1 MENLLHERSTVDG
14 AEDDITVIVCAF
26 TQRRLQV
33 TVACIEAV
41 LAQSPAAAAVVVV
54 VDHNEALQAQLAER
68 FGDPRVTVM
77 SNPRERGLSHA
88 RNAGVE
94 RCTTPLVAFIDDDAI
109 PDPGWLA
116 GLRAALESEAVVAAG
131 GHARPRW
138 AQEQPRWLAPE
149 LLWTVGCSYA
159 GMVRAGPAR
168 NPLGCNMAFRADVFA
183 RVGGFDP
190 AVGRLGSK
198 PLGCEETELCLR
210 TLRDQPGAAVV
221 IIEGAEVDH
230 LVTAERCRRRYVVR
244 RCFYEG
250 ISKALVR
257 LLADSAALDTERG
270 YLTRALPAATLRAL
284 RAVPREGA
292 TAAMRAMLI
301 PASVAAATCG
311 YVLGRVVFA
320 VRPPRTA
327 APRIVPGS
335 ASGAPAPISSA
346 P

>member
-1 MENLLHERSTVDG
+1 MLSQT
-14 AEDDITVIVCAF
+14 A
-26 TQRRLQV
+26 
-33 TVACIEAV
+33 
-41 LAQSPAAAAVVVV
+41 PPAAVVVV
-54 VDHNEALQAQLAER
+54 IDHNEPLRGELESR
-68 FGDPRVTVM
+68 FADPRVTVLA
-77 SNPRERGLSHA
+77 NPRGRGLSHA
-88 RNAGVE
+88 RNAGLEHCV
-94 RCTTPLVAFIDDDAI
+94 TPFVAFVDDDAV

-116 GLRAALESEAVVAAG
+116 GLRAALGRDAVVAAG

-138 AQEQPRWLAPE
+138 VQDPPRWLADE

-159 GMVRAGPAR
+159 GMVREGPAR
-168 NPLGCNMAFRADVFA
+168 NPLGCNMAFRTDVFA

-210 TLRDQPGAAVV
+210 ALRDRPGAGIV
-221 IIEGAEVDH
+221 IVEGAEVDH
-230 LVTAERCRRRYVVR
+230 LVTAERCRRRYVIR

-292 TAAMRAMLI
+292 SAALRAALI
-301 PASVAAATCG
+301 PASVVSAACG
-311 YVLGRVVFA
+311 YVLGRIVFA

-327 APRIVPGS
+327 APRITPGS
-335 ASGAPAPISSA
+335 LSAGHAPVSSA

>member
-1 MENLLHERSTVDG
+1 ALH
-14 AEDDITVIVCAF
+14 
-26 TQRRLQV
+26 
-33 TVACIEAV
+33 
-41 LAQSPAAAAVVVV
+41 
-54 VDHNEALQAQLAER
+54 AQLQQT
-68 FGDPRVTVM
+68 FDDPRVTVM
-77 SNPRERGLSHA
+77 ANPRERGLSHA

-94 RCTTPLVAFIDDDAI
+94 RCLTPFVAFVDDDAI

-116 GLRAALESEAVVAAG
+116 GLRAALGGDGVVAAG

-138 AQEQPRWLAPE
+138 VQERPAWLADE

-159 GMVRAGPAR
+159 GMVREGPAR
-168 NPLGCNMAFRADVFA
+168 NPLGCNMAFRAEVFA

-190 AVGRLGSK
+190 TVGRLGSK

-210 TLRDQPGAAVV
+210 TVRDRPEAGIV
-221 IIEGAEVDH
+221 IVEGAEVEH
-230 LVTAERCRRRYVVR
+230 LVTPERCRRRYVLQ

-270 YLTRALPAATLRAL
+270 YLTRALPAATVCAL

-292 TAAMRAMLI
+292 SAAVRAVLV
-301 PASVAAATCG
+301 PAAVAAAACG
-311 YVLGRVVFA
+311 YVLGRATFA

-335 ASGAPAPISSA
+335 ASGAQAPVSSA

>member
-1 MENLLHERSTVDG
+1 MG
-14 AEDDITVIVCAF
+14 AGEEDITVIVCAF

-33 TVACIEAV
+33 TVACVEAV
-41 LAQSPAAAAVVVV
+41 LSQTLAPASVIVV
-54 VDHNEALQAQLAER
+54 VDHNEPLRAQLER
-68 FGDPRVTVM
+68 ALPPARVVVVA
-77 SNPRERGLSHA
+77 NPSERGLSHA
-88 RNAGVE
+88 RNAGLE
-94 RCTTPLVAFIDDDAI
+94 RCATPFVAFVDDDAI
-109 PDPGWLA
+109 PDRGWLA
-116 GLRAALESEAVVAAG
+116 GLRAALDEDAVVATG

-138 AQEQPRWLAPE
+138 VQDPPRWLADE

-168 NPLGCNMAFRADVFA
+168 NPLGCNMAFRTEVFA

-210 TLRDQPGAAVV
+210 ALRDQPGAGVV
-221 IIEGAEVDH
+221 IVEGAEVDH
-230 LVTAERCRRRYVVR
+230 LVTAERCRRRYVLR

-284 RAVPREGA
+284 RALPREGA
-292 TAAMRAMLI
+292 SAAQRAALI
-301 PASVAAATCG
+301 PAAVAAAGCG
-311 YVLGRVVFA
+311 YVLGRATFA
-320 VRPPRTA
+320 MRPPRTA
-327 APRIVPGS
+327 APRIAPGS
-335 ASGAPAPISSA
+335 VSAAPPPVSSA

>member
-1 MENLLHERSTVDG
+1 MENLATGGSTEGVGD
-14 AEDDITVIVCAF
+14 EDTTVIVCAF
-26 TQRRLQV
+26 TRRRLQA
-33 TVACIEAV
+33 TIACIEAV
-41 LAQSPAAAAVVVV
+41 LSQSAPPAAVVVV
-54 VDHNEALQAQLAER
+54 VDHNEELRAELER
-68 FGDPRVTVM
+68 ACSDRRVRVL

-88 RNAGVE
+88 RNAGLE
-94 RCTTPLVAFIDDDAI
+94 HCTTPLVAFVDDDAI

-116 GLRAALESEAVVAAG
+116 GLRAALGRDGVVAAG

-138 AQEQPRWLAPE
+138 LQEPPPWLADE

-159 GMVRAGPAR
+159 GMVREGPAR
-168 NPLGCNMAFRADVFA
+168 NPLGCNMAFRTDVFA

-210 TLRDQPGAAVV
+210 TMRDRPQAGIV
-221 IIEGAEVDH
+221 IVEGAEVEH
-230 LVTAERCRRRYVVR
+230 LVTAERCRRRYVLQ

-270 YLTRALPAATLRAL
+270 HLTRALPAATLRAL
-284 RAVPREGA
+284 RAVPREG
-292 TAAMRAMLI
+292 TAAAVRAALI
-301 PASVAAATCG
+301 PASVVAAACG
-311 YVLGRVVFA
+311 YVLGRAAFA

-327 APRIVPGS
+327 APRIAPGS
-335 ASGAPAPISSA
+335 ASVAHAPVSSA